1 MLSEVKFSSVVKLI
15 IIICS
20 GNSKTPHR
28 LVTSNTNLFTMKR
41 FARFWLLITTT
52 AIFLA
57 ACKKDNP
64 ATVPAPAPIFAPPD
78 FGFKVVGYFPYY
90 RTVSTVPDVKFKMT
104 NVVNYAFFTVTA
116 SGLTLN
122 NPTTFTAVVAK
133 AKLNNAK
140 IFMSVNGAAADF
152 KTATASA
159 TVRNSLIKNIM
170 DNVRQYVLDGV
181 DIDWEFPSTSDGT
194 DIQFTAL
201 MKELSDSLHTNGKY
215 YLTAAITPGKY
226 AGSIRDA
233 VQTAVFNYADWFNVM
248 VYDDFSTTTP
258 YKHHSDMALV
268 NTSINYWIT
277 TRGMPA
283 AKYVLGLPGYGRPSG
298 ITQTNTVLTYSNI
311 LAQGGSAVSDSA
323 TVTASGYATPFTI
336 YYNGQNTVKLKT
348 MLAKQRGNGVML
360 WEKGQDTNDNTSLL
374 KAVCDTIG
382 RPY

>member
-1 MLSEVKFSSVVKLI
+1 
-15 IIICS
+15 
-20 GNSKTPHR
+20 
-28 LVTSNTNLFTMKR
+28 MKR
-41 FARFWLLITTT
+41 FARFWLLITTLT
-52 AIFLA
+52 VFLA

-64 ATVPAPAPIFAPPD
+64 ANVPVPAPIFAPPD

-90 RTVSTVPDVKFKMT
+90 RTVSAVPDTKFKMT

-133 AKLNNAK
+133 VKLNNAK

-194 DIQFTAL
+194 DLQFTAL

-311 LAQGGSAVSDSA
+311 LTQGGSAVSDSA

-360 WEKGQDTNDNTSLL
+360 WEKGQDTNDNTSLI

>member
-1 MLSEVKFSSVVKLI
+1 
-15 IIICS
+15 
-20 GNSKTPHR
+20 
-28 LVTSNTNLFTMKR
+28 MKR
-41 FARFWLLITTT
+41 FARFWLLITTLT
-52 AIFLA
+52 VFLA

-64 ATVPAPAPIFAPPD
+64 ANVPVPAPIFAPPD

-90 RTVSTVPDVKFKMT
+90 RTVSAVPDVKFKMT

-122 NPTTFTAVVAK
+122 SPTTFSAVVAK

-258 YKHHSDMALV
+258 YKHHSDMTLV

-311 LAQGGSAVSDSA
+311 LTQGGSAVSDSA
-323 TVTASGYATPFTI
+323 TVTASGYAGPFTI

-382 RPY
+382 RAY

>member
-1 MLSEVKFSSVVKLI
+1 
-15 IIICS
+15 
-20 GNSKTPHR
+20 
-28 LVTSNTNLFTMKR
+28 MKR
-41 FARFWLLITTT
+41 FARFWLLITTL
-52 AIFLA
+52 AVFLA

-64 ATVPAPAPIFAPPD
+64 ATIPAPAPIFAPPD

-90 RTVSTVPDVKFKMT
+90 RTVSAVPDTKFKMT

-122 NPTTFTAVVAK
+122 SPSTFTAVVAK

-311 LAQGGSAVSDSA
+311 LTQGGSAVSDSA

>member
-1 MLSEVKFSSVVKLI
+1 
-15 IIICS
+15 
-20 GNSKTPHR
+20 
-28 LVTSNTNLFTMKR
+28 MKR
-41 FARFWLLITTT
+41 FTRFWLLIITT
-52 AIFLA
+52 AIFLT

-64 ATVPAPAPIFAPPD
+64 ATVPVPAPIFAPPD

-90 RTVSTVPDVKFKMT
+90 RTVSAVPDIKFKMT

-122 NPTTFTAVVAK
+122 SPTTFTAVVAK

-152 KTATASA
+152 KTATAS
-159 TVRNSLIKNIM
+159 TSTRNVLIKNIM

-268 NTSINYWIT
+268 NTSINYWLT

-298 ITQTNTVLTYSNI
+298 ITQTNTVLTYNNI
-311 LAQGGSAVSDSA
+311 LAQGGSALSDSA

-348 MLAKQRGNGVML
+348 MLVKQRGNGVML

>member
-1 MLSEVKFSSVVKLI
+1 
-15 IIICS
+15 
-20 GNSKTPHR
+20 
-28 LVTSNTNLFTMKR
+28 MKR

-90 RTVSTVPDVKFKMT
+90 RTVSAVPDVKFKMT

-122 NPTTFTAVVAK
+122 SPTTFTAVVAK

-152 KTATASA
+152 KTATASTTA
-159 TVRNSLIKNIM
+159 RNSLIKNIM

-248 VYDDFSTTTP
+248 VYDDFSTTTS

-268 NTSINYWIT
+268 NTSINYWLT

-298 ITQTNTVLTYSNI
+298 ITQTNTVLTYNNI

-323 TVTASGYATPFTI
+323 TVTASGYPAPFTI
-336 YYNGQNTVKLKT
+336 YYNGQYTVKLKT